1 MNFKNIPSSQLRGHE
16 NWNASILVLWRIS
29 FAGWLCGDLH
39 TYMYTNDT
47 LQYER
52 VERYIV
58 KYIYMHLGTIYT
70 RIYRREKIT
79 KIYMHIYTRIRFS
92 RNPRVNGVCK
102 SRAGVLTHPGAN
114 TGWIRNGGGYV
125 CECTA
130 SPAFPTIN
138 AAAPVKYQLFG
149 LKLKPF
155 RRRHLYLL
163 RPANPICMYIYRI
176 IRFFAARSF
185 V

>member
-1 MNFKNIPSSQLRGHE
+1 VKTETPLYTRIV
-16 NWNASILVLWRIS
+16 AYLVRRVVI
-29 FAGWLCGDLH
+29 CGDLH

-58 KYIYMHLGTIYT
+58 KYIYARRCY
-70 RIYRREKIT
+70 IYRREKIT

-163 RPANPICMYIYRI
+163 RSANPICMYIYIYIYRI
-176 IRFFAARSF
+176 ILPLLRRALVRIIT
-185 V
+185 